1 MSDFGGL
8 SGFDRGFGPSEQYGL
23 PTGREYSG
31 FDPNAPTM
39 DTLQFSRTDPNAWVT
54 QQQDAALTGA
64 SGNRVAQELSPT
76 SKTETPGS
84 ALQTAGTILSIGAAL
99 TSAVGSYYAA
109 KSARYQ
115 LKSQESA
122 LRFKSEM
129 SNINARMAEN
139 QAQQIM
145 ESSRQQIGL
154 AALNYSQQQA
164 ADRASAA
171 ARGLQAGVGST
182 SEVAASNEYMKRR
195 ALWTMDINAVRQAS
209 AARMQ
214 KANIR
219 AEQAAMLAQAGQLS
233 AMRAGINPGLS
244 AGTTLLGS
252 TGQILSGYGRGLRYQ
267 QGNYYGG
274 EA

>member
-1 MSDFGGL
+1 MSSGAIRFQTEWESPIINQTGFEAPYGGID
-8 SGFDRGFGPSEQYGL
+8 GQ
-23 PTGREYSG
+23 
-31 FDPNAPTM
+31 
-39 DTLQFSRTDPNAWVT
+39 QWVT
-54 QQQDAALTGA
+54 QQQQASLQGPTGTQV
-64 SGNRVAQELSPT
+64 SQELGTQGVSN
-76 SKTETPGS
+76 SESAGS
-84 ALQTAGTILSIGAAL
+84 AMQTAGTILSIGAAL
-99 TSAVGSYYAA
+99 TSAVGSFYAA

-145 ESSRQQIGL
+145 QSSRQQMSL
-154 AALNYSQQQA
+154 AALEYSQQQA
-164 ADRASAA
+164 ADRVSTA
-171 ARGLQAGVGST
+171 ARGIQAGVGSA
-182 SEVAASNEYMKRR
+182 SEVAASQEYLKRR
-195 ALWTMDINAVRQAS
+195 ALWTMDMNAVRQAS

-219 AEQAAMLAQAGQLS
+219 AEQAAMLAQAGQMS
-233 AMRAGINPGLS
+233 AMRAGISPGLS

-252 TGQILSGYGRGLRYQ
+252 AGQMLSGYGRGLRYQ